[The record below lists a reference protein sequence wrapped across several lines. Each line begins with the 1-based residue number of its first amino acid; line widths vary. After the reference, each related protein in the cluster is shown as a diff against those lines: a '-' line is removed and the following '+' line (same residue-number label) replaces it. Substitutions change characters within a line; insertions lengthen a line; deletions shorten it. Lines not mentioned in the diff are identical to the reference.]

1 MQVMTT
7 VLVVDDSRLD
17 RTRAGGILRKA
28 GHEVAFAANG
38 REALDHL
45 AVDLPDVV
53 VTDLQMPELD
63 GLELVEAVRQRY
75 PQIPVILMTAHG
87 SEEIAVRALQKG
99 AASYVPKR
107 SLAQD
112 LCPTVA
118 TVLELARGGRPMS
131 RVLDW
136 LVSTE
141 SRFVLDNDVSVI
153 PDLVSHLES
162 SITQLKSVDETALI
176 QVGVA
181 LREALVNAVYHG
193 NLEVSSKLREEE
205 GSRYDELY
213 AVRRAELPY
222 RVRRVHVTARQTPT
236 EVVYVVSDEGP
247 GFDPTGLPDPTDPS
261 QLEMVSGR
269 GLLLIRTFMD
279 EVTHNERGNEIT
291 MVKRL
296 TADPRPAGALA
307 LDPDPD
313 EVLGFG
319 AE

>member
-1 MQVMTT
+1 MTT

-45 AVDLPDVV
+45 AADPPDVV

-63 GLELVEAVRQRY
+63 GLELVEAVRLRY
-75 PQIPVILMTAHG
+75 PHIPVILMTAHG
-87 SEEIAVRALQKG
+87 SEETAVRALQKG

-112 LCPTVA
+112 LAPTVA
-118 TVLELARGGRPMS
+118 TVLELARHGRPMS
-131 RVLDW
+131 RMLEW
-136 LVSTE
+136 LAYTE
-141 SRFVLDNDVSVI
+141 SRFVLDNDVSII
-153 PDLVSHLES
+153 PDLIGHLEA

-181 LREALVNAVYHG
+181 LREALVNAMYHG
-193 NLEVSSKLREEE
+193 NLEVSSQLREGDGSVYEE
-205 GSRYDELY
+205 LIT
-213 AVRRAELPY
+213 ARRRELPY
-222 RVRRVHVTARQTPT
+222 RVRRVHVIARQTPT
-236 EVVYVVSDEGP
+236 EVVYVISDEGP
-247 GFDPTGLPDPTDPS
+247 GFDPSVLPDPTDPLR
-261 QLEMVSGR
+261 LEMVHGR

-296 TADPRPAGALA
+296 VATTIPPPD
-307 LDPDPD
+307 LDSEDA
-313 EVLGFG
+313 LGFG
-319 AE
+319 A

>member
-1 MQVMTT
+1 MTT

-45 AVDLPDVV
+45 AASPPDVV
-53 VTDLQMPELD
+53 VTDLQMPDLD
-63 GLELVEAVRQRY
+63 GLELVEAVRLRY
-75 PQIPVILMTAHG
+75 PHIPVILMTAHG
-87 SEEIAVRALQKG
+87 SEETAVRALQKG

-112 LCPTVA
+112 LAPTVA
-118 TVLELARGGRPMS
+118 NVLELARGGRPMS
-131 RVLDW
+131 RMLEW
-136 LVSTE
+136 LSYTE
-141 SRFVLDNDVSVI
+141 SRFVLDNDVAII
-153 PDLVSHLES
+153 PDLIGHLEA
-162 SITQLKSVDETALI
+162 SITRLKSVDETALI

-181 LREALVNAVYHG
+181 LREALVNAMYHG
-193 NLEVSSKLREEE
+193 NLEVSSHLREGEPGAYE
-205 GSRYDELY
+205 
-213 AVRRAELPY
+213 AQIAARRAELPY

-236 EVVYVVSDEGP
+236 EVVYVISDEGP
-247 GFDPTGLPDPTDPS
+247 GFDPSDLPDPTDPLR
-261 QLEMVSGR
+261 LEMVHGR

-296 TADPRPAGALA
+296 AATPSVAPE
-307 LDPDPD
+307 LDSED
-313 EVLGFG
+313 VLGFE
-319 AE
+319 A

>member
-1 MQVMTT
+1 MTT
-7 VLVVDDSRLD
+7 STMVLVVDDSRLD

-38 REALDHL
+38 REALDYL
-45 AVDLPDVV
+45 AVNPPDVV

-75 PQIPVILMTAHG
+75 PHVPVILMTAHG

-118 TVLELARGGRPMS
+118 TVLELARGGGTMS
-131 RVLDW
+131 RVLEW
-136 LVSTE
+136 LAYTE
-141 SRFVLDNDVSVI
+141 SRFVLDNDVSII
-153 PDLVSHLES
+153 PDLISHLEM
-162 SITQLKSVDETALI
+162 SIVQVKDVDETALI

-181 LREALVNAVYHG
+181 LREALVNAMYHG
-193 NLEVSSKLREEE
+193 NLEVSSQLREAEGGLYEE
-205 GSRYDELY
+205 
-213 AVRRAELPY
+213 AIAARRGELPF

-236 EVVYVVSDEGP
+236 EVVYVISDEGP
-247 GFDPTGLPDPTDPS
+247 GFDPSALPNPTDPA
-261 QLEMVSGR
+261 QLEKVSGR

-296 TADPRPAGALA
+296 LA
-307 LDPDPD
+307 PTHAPTEIESEDA
-313 EVLGFG
+313 LGFG
-319 AE
+319 A

>member
-1 MQVMTT
+1 MTT

-45 AVDLPDVV
+45 AVNPPDVV

-63 GLELVEAVRQRY
+63 GLELVEAVRLRY
-75 PQIPVILMTAHG
+75 PHIPVILMTAHG

-118 TVLELARGGRPMS
+118 TVLELARGDRPMS

-136 LVSTE
+136 LVYTE
-141 SRFVLDNDVSVI
+141 SRFVLDNDVTII
-153 PDLVSHLES
+153 PDLIGHLETT
-162 SITQLKSVDETALI
+162 ITRLKSVDETALI

-181 LREALVNAVYHG
+181 LREALVNAMYHG
-193 NLEVSSKLREEE
+193 NLEVSSHLREVE
-205 GSRYDELY
+205 GSAYEDQI
-213 AVRRAELPY
+213 AARRAELPY
-222 RVRRVHVTARQTPT
+222 RVRRVHVTVRQTPT

-247 GFDPTGLPDPTDPS
+247 GFDPSVLPDPTDPA
-261 QLEMVSGR
+261 QLEMVHGR

-279 EVTHNERGNEIT
+279 DVTHNERGNEIT

-296 TADPRPAGALA
+296 AEAPQPVMA
-307 LDPDPD
+307 LDTDD
-313 EVLGFG
+313 ALGFG

>member
-1 MQVMTT
+1 MTT

-28 GHEVAFAANG
+28 GHEIAFAANG
-38 REALDHL
+38 REALECL
-45 AVDLPDVV
+45 AADPPDVV

-63 GLELVEAVRQRY
+63 GLELVEAVRLRY
-75 PQIPVILMTAHG
+75 PHIPVILMTAHG
-87 SEEIAVRALQKG
+87 SEETAVRALQKG

-112 LCPTVA
+112 LAPTVA
-118 TVLELARGGRPMS
+118 TVLELARHGRPMS
-131 RVLDW
+131 RMLEW
-136 LVSTE
+136 LSYTE
-141 SRFVLDNDVSVI
+141 SRFVLDNDVTII
-153 PDLVSHLES
+153 PDLIGHLES

-181 LREALVNAVYHG
+181 LREALVNAMYHG
-193 NLEVSSKLREEE
+193 NLEVSSQLREGDGRVYEE
-205 GSRYDELY
+205 LI
-213 AVRRAELPY
+213 AARRSELPY

-236 EVVYVVSDEGP
+236 EVVYVISDEGP
-247 GFDPTGLPDPTDPS
+247 GFDPTALPDPTDPLR
-261 QLEMVSGR
+261 LEMVHGR

-296 TADPRPAGALA
+296 VAPTIPPPD
-307 LDPDPD
+307 LDSEDA
-313 EVLGFG
+313 LGFG
-319 AE
+319 A

>member
-1 MQVMTT
+1 MTT

-45 AVDLPDVV
+45 AVDVPDVV

-63 GLELVEAVRQRY
+63 GLELVEAVRLRF
-75 PQIPVILMTAHG
+75 PHVPVILMTAHG

-112 LCPTVA
+112 LCPTV
-118 TVLELARGGRPMS
+118 TNVLEVARGGRPAS

-136 LVSTE
+136 LAYTE
-141 SRFVLDNDVSVI
+141 SRFVLDNDVTI
-153 PDLVSHLES
+153 ITDLVSHLEA

-193 NLEVSSKLREEE
+193 NLEISSKLREEE
-205 GSRYDELY
+205 GNRYDELY
-213 AVRRAELPY
+213 ALRRTELPY

-236 EVVYVVSDEGP
+236 EVVYVISDEGP
-247 GFDPTGLPDPTDPS
+247 GFDPSDLPDPTDPA
-261 QLEMVSGR
+261 QIEMVSGR

-296 TADPRPAGALA
+296 TGEPKAEEPLN
-307 LDPDPD
+307 LD

>member
-1 MQVMTT
+1 MTT

-28 GHEVAFAANG
+28 GHEIAFAADG
-38 REALDHL
+38 REALDFL
-45 AVDLPDVV
+45 ALAPPDVV
-53 VTDLQMPELD
+53 VTDLQMPNLD
-63 GLELVEAVRQRY
+63 GLELVEAVRLRF
-75 PQIPVILMTAHG
+75 PHIPVILMTAHG

-112 LCPTVA
+112 LCATVA
-118 TVLELARGGRPMS
+118 TVLELARGGRTMS
-131 RVLDW
+131 RVLEW
-136 LVSTE
+136 LVYTE
-141 SRFVLDNDVSVI
+141 SRFVLDNDVSI
-153 PDLVSHLES
+153 ISDLVSHLEA

-193 NLEVSSKLREEE
+193 NLEVSSHLREEE
-205 GSRYDELY
+205 GGAYDEMI
-213 AVRRAELPY
+213 AARRTELPY

-236 EVVYVVSDEGP
+236 EVIYVVSDEGP
-247 GFDPTGLPDPTDPS
+247 GFDPSTLADPTDPA
-261 QLEMVSGR
+261 QIEMVHGR

-291 MVKRL
+291 MVKRF
-296 TADPRPAGALA
+296 TAGSHTVAPEPI
-307 LDPDPD
+307 DPD
-313 EVLGFG
+313 EPIVFS

>member
-1 MQVMTT
+1 MTT

-38 REALDHL
+38 REALDQL
-45 AVDLPDVV
+45 AVDVPDVV

-63 GLELVEAVRQRY
+63 GLELVEAVRLRY
-75 PQIPVILMTAHG
+75 PHVPVILMTAHG

-118 TVLELARGGRPMS
+118 SVLEVARGGRPAS

-136 LVSTE
+136 LAYTE
-141 SRFVLDNDVSVI
+141 SRFVLDNDVTI
-153 PDLVSHLES
+153 ITDLVSHLEA

-193 NLEVSSKLREEE
+193 NLEISSKLREEE
-205 GSRYDELY
+205 GNRYDELY
-213 AVRRAELPY
+213 ALRRTELPY

-236 EVVYVVSDEGP
+236 EVVYVISDEGP
-247 GFDPTGLPDPTDPS
+247 GFDPSGLPDPTDPA
-261 QLEMVSGR
+261 QIEMVSGR

-296 TADPRPAGALA
+296 TSEPKAEEPL
-307 LDPDPD
+307 DPD
-313 EVLGFG
+313 EVLVFG

>member
-1 MQVMTT
+1 MTT

-38 REALDHL
+38 REALDQL
-45 AVDLPDVV
+45 TADPPDVV

-63 GLELVEAVRQRY
+63 GLELVEAVRLRY
-75 PQIPVILMTAHG
+75 PHIPVILMTAHG
-87 SEEIAVRALQKG
+87 SEETAVRALQKG

-112 LCPTVA
+112 LAPTVA
-118 TVLELARGGRPMS
+118 TVLELARHGRPMS
-131 RVLDW
+131 RMLEW
-136 LVSTE
+136 LSSTE
-141 SRFVLDNDVSVI
+141 SRFVLDNDVSII
-153 PDLVSHLES
+153 PDLIGHLEA

-181 LREALVNAVYHG
+181 LREALVNAMYHG
-193 NLEVSSKLREEE
+193 NLEVSSQLREGDGSVYEE
-205 GSRYDELY
+205 LI
-213 AVRRAELPY
+213 AARRRELPY
-222 RVRRVHVTARQTPT
+222 RVRRVHVIARQTPT
-236 EVVYVVSDEGP
+236 EVVYVISDEGP
-247 GFDPTGLPDPTDPS
+247 GFDPSVLPDPTDPLR
-261 QLEMVSGR
+261 LEMVHGR

-296 TADPRPAGALA
+296 VATTIPPPD
-307 LDPDPD
+307 LDSEDA
-313 EVLGFG
+313 LGFG

>member
-1 MQVMTT
+1 MTK

-17 RTRAGGILRKA
+17 RTRAGGILRKV
-28 GHEVAFAANG
+28 GHEVAFAADG
-38 REALDHL
+38 REALDFL
-45 AVDLPDVV
+45 ALDAPDVV
-53 VTDLQMPELD
+53 VTDLQMPNLD
-63 GLELVEAVRQRY
+63 GLELVEAVRLRY
-75 PQIPVILMTAHG
+75 PHIPVILMTAHG

-107 SLAQD
+107 SLARD

-118 TVLELARGGRPMS
+118 TVLEISRGGRTMS
-131 RVLDW
+131 RVLEW
-136 LVSTE
+136 LVYTE
-141 SRFVLDNDVSVI
+141 SRFVLDNDVSII
-153 PDLVSHLES
+153 PDLVSHLEA

-193 NLEVSSKLREEE
+193 NLEVSSHLREVE
-205 GSRYDELY
+205 GGAYDEMI
-213 AVRRAELPY
+213 AARRTELPY

-236 EVVYVVSDEGP
+236 EVIYVVSDEGP
-247 GFDPTGLPDPTDPS
+247 GFDPAALPDPTDPL
-261 QLEMVSGR
+261 QLEMVHGR

-291 MVKRL
+291 MVKRFTSL
-296 TADPRPAGALA
+296 SQTTETLPA
-307 LDPDPD
+307 DPD
-313 EVLGFG
+313 EAIVFT

>member
-1 MQVMTT
+1 MTR

-45 AVDLPDVV
+45 AVDVPDVV

-63 GLELVEAVRQRY
+63 GLELVEAVRLRY
-75 PQIPVILMTAHG
+75 PHVPVILMTAHG

-118 TVLELARGGRPMS
+118 NVLELARGGRSMS

-136 LVSTE
+136 LAYTE
-141 SRFVLDNDVSVI
+141 SRFVLDNDVSII
-153 PDLVSHLES
+153 PDLVSHLEA

-181 LREALVNAVYHG
+181 LREALVNAMYHG
-193 NLEVSSKLREEE
+193 NLEVSSSLREEE
-205 GSRYDELY
+205 GNRYEELC
-213 AVRRAELPY
+213 ALRRTELPY

-247 GFDPTGLPDPTDPS
+247 GFDPSVLPDPTDPA
-261 QLEMVSGR
+261 QIEMVSGR

-296 TADPRPAGALA
+296 NTEAKPADP
-307 LDPDPD
+307 LDLD
-313 EVLGFG
+313 EVLVFG

>member
-1 MQVMTT
+1 MTT

-38 REALDHL
+38 REALDIL
-45 AVDLPDVV
+45 AVDAPNVV

-63 GLELVEAVRQRY
+63 GLELVEAVRLRY
-75 PQIPVILMTAHG
+75 PHIPVILMTAHG

-131 RVLDW
+131 RVLEW
-136 LVSTE
+136 LVYTE
-141 SRFVLDNDVSVI
+141 SRFVLDNDVSII
-153 PDLVSHLES
+153 PDLVSHLEA

-193 NLEVSSKLREEE
+193 NLEVSSHLREAE
-205 GSRYDELY
+205 GGAYDEMI
-213 AVRRAELPY
+213 ATRRSELPY

-236 EVVYVVSDEGP
+236 EVIYVVSDEGP
-247 GFDPTGLPDPTDPS
+247 GFDPAQLPDPTDPS
-261 QLEMVSGR
+261 QIEMVHGR

-291 MVKRL
+291 MVKRFTTTSL
-296 TADPRPAGALA
+296 TMAPPL
-307 LDPDPD
+307 LEPDD
-313 EVLGFG
+313 GLGFS

>member
-1 MQVMTT
+1 MTT

-45 AVDLPDVV
+45 AGSPPDVV

-63 GLELVEAVRQRY
+63 GLELVEAVRLRY
-75 PQIPVILMTAHG
+75 PHIPVILMTAHG

-112 LCPTVA
+112 LAPTVS

-131 RVLDW
+131 RMLEW
-136 LVSTE
+136 LSYTE
-141 SRFVLDNDVSVI
+141 SRFVLENDVSII
-153 PDLVSHLES
+153 PDLIGHLEA

-181 LREALVNAVYHG
+181 LREALVNAMYHG
-193 NLEVSSKLREEE
+193 NLEVSSQLRESGDGLYEE
-205 GSRYDELY
+205 LI
-213 AVRRAELPY
+213 AARRTELPY

-247 GFDPTGLPDPTDPS
+247 GFDPTVLPDPTDPLR
-261 QLEMVSGR
+261 LEMVHGR

-296 TADPRPAGALA
+296 IAPVIPAPNRDSDDA
-307 LDPDPD
+307 
-313 EVLGFG
+313 LGFG
-319 AE
+319 A

>member
-1 MQVMTT
+1 MTT

-38 REALDHL
+38 REALDQL
-45 AVDLPDVV
+45 AVDVPDVV

-63 GLELVEAVRQRY
+63 GLELVEAVRLRF
-75 PQIPVILMTAHG
+75 PHVPVILMTAHG

-118 TVLELARGGRPMS
+118 SVLEVARGGDRATR

-136 LVSTE
+136 LVYTE
-141 SRFVLDNDVSVI
+141 SRFVLDNDVTI
-153 PDLVSHLES
+153 ITDLVSHLEA

-193 NLEVSSKLREEE
+193 NLELSSKLREEE
-205 GSRYDELY
+205 GNRYDELY
-213 AVRRAELPY
+213 ALRRTELPY

-236 EVVYVVSDEGP
+236 EVVYVISDEGP
-247 GFDPTGLPDPTDPS
+247 GFDPSGLPDPTDPA
-261 QLEMVSGR
+261 QIEMVSGR

-296 TADPRPAGALA
+296 TADPKPEEPL
-307 LDPDPD
+307 DPD
-313 EVLGFG
+313 EVLVFG

>member
-1 MQVMTT
+1 MSLMTT

-38 REALDHL
+38 REALDQL
-45 AVDLPDVV
+45 AVDVPDVV

-63 GLELVEAVRQRY
+63 GLELVEAVRLRY
-75 PQIPVILMTAHG
+75 PHVPVILMTAHG

-118 TVLELARGGRPMS
+118 SVLEVARGGARPAS

-136 LVSTE
+136 LVYTE
-141 SRFVLDNDVSVI
+141 SRFVLDNDVTI
-153 PDLVSHLES
+153 ITDLVSHLEA

-213 AVRRAELPY
+213 ALRRTELPY

-236 EVVYVVSDEGP
+236 EVVYVISDEGP
-247 GFDPTGLPDPTDPS
+247 GFDPSGLPDPTDPA
-261 QLEMVSGR
+261 QIEMVSGR

-279 EVTHNERGNEIT
+279 EVSHNERGNEIT

-296 TADPRPAGALA
+296 TAEPKPEEPL
-307 LDPDPD
+307 DPD
-313 EVLGFG
+313 EVLVFG

>member
-1 MQVMTT
+1 MTT

-45 AVDLPDVV
+45 AADPPDVV

-63 GLELVEAVRQRY
+63 GLELVEAVRLRY
-75 PQIPVILMTAHG
+75 PHIPVILMTAHG
-87 SEEIAVRALQKG
+87 SEETAVRALQKG

-112 LCPTVA
+112 LAPTVA
-118 TVLELARGGRPMS
+118 TVLELARHGRPMS
-131 RVLDW
+131 RMLEW
-136 LVSTE
+136 LSYTE
-141 SRFVLDNDVSVI
+141 SRFVLDNDVTII
-153 PDLVSHLES
+153 PDLIGHLES

-181 LREALVNAVYHG
+181 LREALVNAMYHG
-193 NLEVSSKLREEE
+193 NLEVSSQLREGDGRVYEE
-205 GSRYDELY
+205 LI
-213 AVRRAELPY
+213 AARRSELPY
-222 RVRRVHVTARQTPT
+222 RVRRVHVTARQTPA
-236 EVVYVVSDEGP
+236 EVVYVISDEGP
-247 GFDPTGLPDPTDPS
+247 GFDPSALPDPTDPLR
-261 QLEMVSGR
+261 LEMVHGR

-296 TADPRPAGALA
+296 VAPTIPPPD
-307 LDPDPD
+307 LDSEDA
-313 EVLGFG
+313 LGFG
-319 AE
+319 A

>member
-1 MQVMTT
+1 MTT

-28 GHEVAFAANG
+28 GHDIVFAADG
-38 REALDHL
+38 REALDFL
-45 AVDLPDVV
+45 ALDAPDVV
-53 VTDLQMPELD
+53 VTDLQMPNLD
-63 GLELVEAVRQRY
+63 GLELVEAVRLRY
-75 PQIPVILMTAHG
+75 PHIPVILMTAHG

-118 TVLELARGGRPMS
+118 TVLELARGGRSMS
-131 RVLDW
+131 RVLEW
-136 LVSTE
+136 LVYTE
-141 SRFVLDNDVSVI
+141 SRFALDNDVSII
-153 PDLVSHLES
+153 PDLVSHLEA

-193 NLEVSSKLREEE
+193 NLEVSSHLREVE
-205 GSRYDELY
+205 GGAYDEMI
-213 AVRRAELPY
+213 AMRRTELPY

-236 EVVYVVSDEGP
+236 EVIYVVSDEGP
-247 GFDPTGLPDPTDPS
+247 GFDPSALADPTDPS
-261 QLEMVSGR
+261 QIEMVHGR

-291 MVKRL
+291 MVKRF
-296 TADPRPAGALA
+296 TATSHTAAPEPI
-307 LDPDPD
+307 DPD
-313 EVLGFG
+313 EEIVFS